1 MVVREHGGGR
11 ARTAGSGGVIPSA
24 SETYD
29 VDATV
34 LAHRPLARRLARRY
48 ARGDA
53 DLQEEL
59 EQVAALGLVKA
70 ARRFD
75 PARGIAFPAFA
86 VPTVLGELRRH
97 FRSTRWAVHVP
108 RRLQEA
114 YLTVRETESRMIA
127 ERGCAPSAAELS
139 ARLGWPLEELLEVRS
154 AASALAPVSL
164 DATGSGDD
172 GWAAPLAER
181 VGSDDRGYAAAELRD
196 ELEQA
201 IALLDPPADEAVRLR
216 FQEQLTVK
224 EVAARIGVSPSHA
237 SKLVERSLS
246 TLRTLMRPQP
256 V

>member
-1 MVVREHGGGR
+1 MQTA
-11 ARTAGSGGVIPSA
+11 ART
-24 SETYD
+24 YD
-29 VDATV
+29 PEATV
-34 LAHRPLARRLARRY
+34 LAHQPLARRLARRY

-75 PARGIAFPAFA
+75 PARGTAFPTFA
-86 VPTVLGELRRH
+86 IPTVLGELRRH
-97 FRSTRWAVHVP
+97 FRSTRWVAHVP
-108 RRLQEA
+108 RRLQES
-114 YLTVRETESRMIA
+114 YLTVRETEIRLTA
-127 ERGCAPSAAELS
+127 ERGRTPSAAEL
-139 ARLGWPLEELLEVRS
+139 AAQLAWTVEELLEVRS

-164 DATGSGDD
+164 DAPMPADDDPSTPLADRLGVDD
-172 GWAAPLAER
+172 G
-181 VGSDDRGYAAAELRD
+181 GYAAAELRD

-237 SKLVERSLS
+237 SKLVERSLA
-246 TLRTLMRPQP
+246 TLRTLLQPQAA
-256 V
+256 